1 MKRFILFIWDNYYP
15 LGGMNDFKGCF
26 DNLESAVELADSCIE
41 FKDCEHYQIYD
52 THDMKVVKAR

>member
-1 MKRFILFIWDNYYP
+1 MKRFALFIWDNRYP

-26 DNLESAVELADSCIE
+26 DKLEFAVESVDLY
-41 FKDCEHYQIYD
+41 FKYGNCEHYQIFD